1 MLRLVDATLLRTDPT
16 DSAILRFA
24 ESLRPV
30 SESQA
35 EWVEEYKVNFSSK
48 TKFMLKVCLLH

>member
-1 MLRLVDATLLRTDPT
+1 MELSRA

-30 SESQA
+30 KESIA
-35 EWVEEYKVNFSSK
+35 EWEEVFKVNFSSK
-48 TKFMLKVCLLH
+48 TKFMLKVGSMIA

>member
-1 MLRLVDATLLRTDPT
+1 MSDHA

-30 SESQA
+30 KESQA
-35 EWVEEYKVNFSSK
+35 DWQEVFKVNFNSK
-48 TKFMLKVCLLH
+48 TKFMLKVHILTCFRSRRESG